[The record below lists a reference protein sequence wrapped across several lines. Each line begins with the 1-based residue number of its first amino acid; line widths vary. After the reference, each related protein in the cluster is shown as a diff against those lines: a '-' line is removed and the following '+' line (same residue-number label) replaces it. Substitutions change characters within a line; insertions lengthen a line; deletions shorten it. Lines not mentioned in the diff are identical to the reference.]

1 MGAILHTSGVIGGT
15 GMKPD
20 PIVEE
25 TRKLREQYAAQMS
38 HDTNTLFDDI
48 VKRQNQRGKN
58 LVTFPRRKPYK
69 KSTAV

>member
-1 MGAILHTSGVIGGT
+1 
-15 GMKPD
+15 MKRD

-25 TRKLREQYAAQMS
+25 TRMLREQYAAQLRY
-38 HDTNTLFDDI
+38 DTNAIFDDI

-58 LVTFPRRKPYK
+58 LVTFPRRKPIK

>member
-1 MGAILHTSGVIGGT
+1 
-15 GMKPD
+15 MKRD

-25 TRKLREQYAAQMS
+25 TRKLREQYAAQLS
-38 HDTNTLFDDI
+38 YDTNAIFDDI

-58 LVTFPRRKPYK
+58 LVTFPRRKPNK

>member
-1 MGAILHTSGVIGGT
+1 
-15 GMKPD
+15 MKRD

-25 TRKLREQYAAQMS
+25 TRRLREQYAKQLS
-38 HDTNTLFDDI
+38 HDTNTIFDDI

-58 LVTFPRRKPYK
+58 LVTFPRRKPNK